1 MQSPSKIA
9 GTDFFKSTSN
19 KEATKEPVHAPVPGS
34 GIPTNKTSPQNS
46 YRFIWSLFPIALL
59 SSFSISGQNNF
70 VFFNHLKICLM
81 KSRIN
86 GIGIK
91 FPIIQITIACVIGI
105 FKSVAK
111 SSPPRSSRIG
121 TIETKK
127 TAGRSIVPNAG
138 RVDCLVKTLCGGTFS
153 NGCSVWGDD
162 RYIQRLDSL
171 ADYQKD
177 IGQTSCRN

>member
-59 SSFSISGQNNF
+59 SSFSISGQNSF
-70 VFFNHLKICLM
+70 VFFNHLKICLI

-121 TIETKK
+121 TIETRK
-127 TAGRSIVPNAG
+127 TATSGDKKDGIFAANQCTIDSILSFYSKREQMYSHRDFYCFFVYVFMVTKN
-138 RVDCLVKTLCGGTFS
+138 L
-153 NGCSVWGDD
+153 
-162 RYIQRLDSL
+162 
-171 ADYQKD
+171 
-177 IGQTSCRN
+177 